1 MRQLKTLL
9 LMVIIFSVT
18 PILSQSNREFISIDM
33 TVKSVSSTIEGTL
46 FTPDSTAVLP
56 LIIIVPG
63 SGKVTRSQITPMV
76 KGIFNGI
83 LTNIFVYDKRGVGD
97 STGDY
102 IGMNAETSAERIPIR
117 TQVVLDIVDFLYE
130 KPFIDKERIGLMGS
144 SQGGWISPLAAYR
157 SSKISFAICI
167 SGVACSVGVSDY
179 FSDLVKETS
188 IEMATDKLNSYNGV
202 QGYDPSEALQNVDI
216 PILWIYG
223 GKDKSNPTF
232 YDLKILEDL
241 KEKMNKDFT
250 IHFYENYNHDM
261 VDETTGEFGKEVI
274 PALRNWYL
282 NLLKT

>member
-1 MRQLKTLL
+1 MKKLKTLL

-46 FTPDSTAVLP
+46 FTPDSTKVLP

-63 SGKVTRSQITPMV
+63 SGKVTHSQITPMV

-179 FSDLVKETS
+179 FSDLVKEMS
-188 IEMATDKLNSYNGV
+188 IEMATGKLNSYNGV
-202 QGYDPSEALQNVDI
+202 QGYDPSEALRNIDI

-223 GKDKSNPTF
+223 GKDKSKYFRLLNFIVNVLSLIIVF
-232 YDLKILEDL
+232 YLK
-241 KEKMNKDFT
+241 
-250 IHFYENYNHDM
+250 
-261 VDETTGEFGKEVI
+261 
-274 PALRNWYL
+274 
-282 NLLKT
+282 